1 MANGR
6 QAKTKR
12 LNMAERA
19 QQLQDLHFPGT
30 DARLMWRRKSNDG
43 FTTLP
48 RSLPLVMQAVDEA
61 SKGTPP
67 GHVLFCLWARSPDN
81 PLLTI
86 ENPATFAT
94 EAGFGGERAVDTWRK
109 RMKRLRELGM
119 IRTKEGASGDFH
131 YVLLLNPNVGVEAMR
146 QEKRISDGLYGRFLD
161 RMAEV
166 GAFGEIEGIREYW
179 KEEARTREK
188 AARPVVS
195 TKSPSGPPVGASR
208 RNVSKK
214 KEAVT

>member
-19 QQLQDLHFPGT
+19 QQQMDLHFPGT
-30 DARLMWRRKSNDG
+30 DPRYMWFRKSNDG

-48 RSLPLVMQAVDEA
+48 RTMPLVMQAVDEA

-86 ENPATFAT
+86 ENPATFAA
-94 EAGFGGERAVDTWRK
+94 EAGFSGERIVDTWRK
-109 RMKRLRELGM
+109 RMKKLRELGM
-119 IRTKEGASGDFH
+119 IATKKGATGDFH
-131 YVLLLNPNVGVEAMR
+131 HVLLLNPNTGVEAMR
-146 QEKRISDGLYGRFLD
+146 SRNMVSNDLYGRFID
-161 RMAEV
+161 RMADI
-166 GAFGEIEGIREYW
+166 GAYGEIEGIQELW
-179 KEEARTREK
+179 AEQ
-188 AARPVVS
+188 AATAKIEPAAAPKD
-195 TKSPSGPPVGASR
+195 TTTAI
-208 RNVSKK
+208 
-214 KEAVT
+214 